1 MFDWVPRWLRWTFA
15 ALVLG
20 LVVWFLVMVAVYSTV
35 FHWIMDH
42 EGQSH
47 SWPTAVYWTIV
58 TMTTLGFG
66 DITFH
71 SDLGRV
77 FSVLVLL
84 SGSTFI
90 LVLLP
95 FAFLQFVFMPW
106 MDARRA
112 ARAPRRL
119 PEETSGH
126 LVLTNL
132 GPIEDE
138 LIRRADSAGVPY
150 VLLVPNLAD
159 ALSLYDRGYRVMGTS
174 EAYFE
179 HYRYGRRRALELA
192 QGGIFASSRDAV
204 LGSQAAASLGYGLG
218 DRFVIAHG
226 IGRADMVR
234 HDDKP
239 FRVVGILERT
249 GTPVDRTIHV
259 SLAGIDA
266 IHADWQSG
274 TFRPGVRRA
283 PQAGHADDQ
292 TSAGTSEHDDHHE
305 HKPGSITAF
314 LVGLDNRAAA
324 FGLQRQINEFR
335 TEPLTA
341 IMPGMALQQL
351 WSLTGVAENALRIV
365 AACVVVVGLLGML
378 TALLTTLN
386 ERRREMAILRSV
398 GARPR
403 TVLGLL
409 VLEAASLTVA
419 GAMLGMALLYAAI
432 AALRDL
438 AASRHGLHLG
448 MAPPGAAELLAL
460 GAIVSAGLL
469 IGALPAWLAYRRSLA
484 DGLTLRT

>member
-1 MFDWVPRWLRWTFA
+1 MLRLALLSLLNRRGTVLLTVFTIAISTALLVGVERLRGETRTSFTSTLSGTDLIVGARSGSVQLLLYSVFRIGEPTGNVSWQSFQEIAAAPPVAWTVPLSLGDSHRGHR
-15 ALVLG
+15 VLG
-20 LVVWFLVMVAVYSTV
+20 
-35 FHWIMDH
+35 
-42 EGQSH
+42 
-47 SWPTAVYWTIV
+47 
-58 TMTTLGFG
+58 TTG
-66 DITFH
+66 D
-71 SDLGRV
+71 
-77 FSVLVLL
+77 
-84 SGSTFI
+84 
-90 LVLLP
+90 
-95 FAFLQFVFMPW
+95 
-106 MDARRA
+106 
-112 ARAPRRL
+112 
-119 PEETSGH
+119 
-126 LVLTNL
+126 
-132 GPIEDE
+132 
-138 LIRRADSAGVPY
+138 
-150 VLLVPNLAD
+150 
-159 ALSLYDRGYRVMGTS
+159 
-174 EAYFE
+174 YFE

-192 QGGIFASSRDAV
+192 QGEIFASSRDAV

-226 IGRADMVR
+226 IGRADIST
-234 HDDKP
+234 HDEHP
-239 FRVVGILERT
+239 FQVTGILAAT

-341 IMPGMALQQL
+341 IMPGIALQQL

-409 VLEAASLTVA
+409 VLEAASLTMA

-469 IGALPAWLAYRRSLA
+469 IGALPACLAYRRSLA